1 MTRCLSNPVGLFNSM
16 GKLPN
21 FQNILGCDPVVKVP
35 PGRLWNLPKM
45 IWTDKYIALTQKYM
59 YLINPP
65 KNQKRLNY
73 LQVLKMSDEIFH

>member
-1 MTRCLSNPVGLFNSM
+1 
-16 GKLPN
+16 
-21 FQNILGCDPVVKVP
+21 
-35 PGRLWNLPKM
+35 M
-45 IWTDKYIALTQKYM
+45 IWTDKYIPLTQKYV